1 MCKVPSGAG
10 VPCAGGVQRAWRC
23 RRGGSVPEVTVA
35 EELIAFASKGDM
47 LAKSK
52 EFWLSL
58 IHI

>member
-1 MCKVPSGAG
+1 M
-10 VPCAGGVQRAWRC
+10 
-23 RRGGSVPEVTVA
+23 A

-58 IHI
+58 ICTKQNRLTVIGSFDTYLVEPNRAHGFRRHWR